1 MAGRVPASRL
11 VLIAALC
18 SSVCQV
24 LLYCGPD
31 VVTFTLIRMAQTA
44 CAAGVFP
51 LVLAQVAARGGGRT
65 IGFINTAR
73 FAGMALGPVT
83 ATFILAHADLL
94 TLYVI
99 LAIGLALAAAGNYV
113 GSPDRKQ
120 SAEA

>member
-1 MAGRVPASRL
+1 
-11 VLIAALC
+11 
-18 SSVCQV
+18 VCQV

-31 VVTFTLIRMAQTA
+31 IVTFTLIRMAQTA

-51 LVLAQVAARGGGRT
+51 LILTQVAARGGGRT

-83 ATFILAHADLL
+83 GTFILAHADLL

-99 LAIGLALAAAGNYV
+99 LGGGLALVAALNHV
-113 GSPDRKQ
+113 GRPERAQ